1 MNDALTWDLQVG
13 SIWISYAVVV
23 AVLFLFAIGFVK
35 LYQHR
40 TESDAFVKPVAVLA
54 ITTVHIAR
62 LWVCVGGGLMIGV
75 GDDMFVSGG
84 YCACVDDGGSE
95 SWVTETMGVA

>member
-1 MNDALTWDLQVG
+1 M
-13 SIWISYAVVV
+13 I

-40 TESDAFVKPVAVLA
+40 TERDAFVTTVAVLA
-54 ITTVHIAR
+54 ITTVR
-62 LWVCVGGGLMIGV
+62 YTLSRCQLMIGV

>member
-1 MNDALTWDLQVG
+1 MNDALNWDLQVG

-40 TESDAFVKPVAVLA
+40 MERDAFVTTVAVLA
-54 ITTVHIAR
+54 ITTVHISP
-62 LWVCVGGGLMIGV
+62 LGLHGWGLMIGV

-95 SWVTETMGVA
+95 SWITETMGVA